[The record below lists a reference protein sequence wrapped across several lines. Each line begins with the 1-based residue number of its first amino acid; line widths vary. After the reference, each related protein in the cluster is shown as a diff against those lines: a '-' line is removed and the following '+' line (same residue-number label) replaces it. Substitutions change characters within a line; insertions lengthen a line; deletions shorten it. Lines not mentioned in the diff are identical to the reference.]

1 MWSSSVSETDRGQ
14 VVTNMKEGVNE
25 RRKQE
30 QGVGSTKIERM
41 SFCGKSPK
49 MWARTALC
57 FNGKKPSD
65 RRRLCQVV
73 LRQVGE
79 AILRTAFNAWLSVSF
94 VDVVHVKP
102 AQPYTIR
109 MCAVTALW
117 RSAEFSK

>member
-1 MWSSSVSETDRGQ
+1 MSETDRGQ
-14 VVTNMKEGVNE
+14 VVTNMKERVNE

-30 QGVGSTKIERM
+30 QGVRSTKIERM

-65 RRRLCQVV
+65 RRRLRQVV

-102 AQPYTIR
+102 AQPYTVRI
-109 MCAVTALW
+109 CAVTALW